1 MDVRSCRDAGTTR
14 REAQVRN
21 NEPRSSKCALSRAR
35 PENSRFLL
43 TDDFHGCRQLLPFW
57 IMEGLPVTRARHNS
71 KCEIGSSGH
80 PQRAL

>member
-43 TDDFHGCRQLLPFW
+43 TDDFHGGRQTGTNPDD
-57 IMEGLPVTRARHNS
+57 GLD
-71 KCEIGSSGH
+71 
-80 PQRAL
+80 

>member
-43 TDDFHGCRQLLPFW
+43 TDDFHGRRQPFRYTPEQPNDG
-57 IMEGLPVTRARHNS
+57 EGAGCP
-71 KCEIGSSGH
+71 
-80 PQRAL
+80 